1 MTRQTVLGLALL
13 SLLLAEA
20 SAQYPGWQHSGSIH
34 LLTTPE
40 GANLPA
46 SASEDGFPL
55 LVRLNGDWFDFRQA
69 KPNGE
74 DLRFST
80 ATGTPLAY
88 QIEQWDAAQGAASIW
103 VRIPNIKGNSQQEIR
118 LHWGKA
124 DAASESN
131 GAAVFNESNGYLS
144 VWHMND
150 TVKDEVG
157 SLESK
162 DVGTTT
168 TAGVV
173 GQARHLA
180 GEQGIFGG
188 DDIASYPMGAG
199 SHSSETWFRPEKPN
213 GRVVAWGNEHAQGKV
228 VMHYISPPRVN
239 MECYFSGA
247 DVVGGS
253 TIPLGQWV
261 HVIHTYQ
268 QGDSRVYVNGALD
281 GVSATSSAPL
291 AIKTPARLWIG
302 GWYHNYDFIG
312 DVDEVR
318 ISQVVRSADW
328 IKLQYEN
335 QKPVQTL
342 TGPLVQPGNAFSV
355 SQAQIAVLEG
365 KSVNVSAQA
374 GGAQKV
380 DWIVHRDGQ
389 EMLVATNRFHFTF
402 AAGRVVGDKSLTLQF
417 KAIYA
422 DGVKTKDIPITI
434 QEDIPEPT
442 FTLRAP
448 ATWDGRTTI
457 EVVPEIANLNEMRA
471 KGAGDLHCTWSI
483 SDLAVIK
490 ETTPEKLIL
499 HRAQNSG
506 KTIVTATVD
515 NGGKPTTQA
524 ITMVVNEPQQDPWIA
539 RTPATDEKPE
549 DHQFYARDDKN
560 EGTLFYN
567 GTLDEAADSVF
578 LRVYADDRLYKSESR
593 MLADDKAYAFAVK
606 LKPGLI
612 KYKAEF
618 GSKTGDR
625 ETVRHTA
632 GNLVCGDAYLINGQ
646 SNAVA
651 TDWGQEDEPTF
662 RSEWIRTFGS
672 MSGNPEPIRQWGD
685 AVYRSRDAE
694 KLQIGYWGMELA

>member
-1 MTRQTVLGLALL
+1 MIRRILPGLAVAALL
-13 SLLLAEA
+13 VANA
-20 SAQYPGWQHSGSIH
+20 SAQYPGWQHSGSIY

-55 LVRLNGDWFDFRQA
+55 LVRLNSDWFDFRQA
-69 KPNGE
+69 KANGE

-80 ATGTPLAY
+80 ASGTPLAY
-88 QIEQWDAAQGAASIW
+88 QIEDWDAAKGTASIW
-103 VRIPNIKGNSQQEIR
+103 VRIPNIKGNSRQEIR
-118 LHWGKA
+118 LHWGKP

-162 DVGTTT
+162 DVGTTA

-180 GEQGIFGG
+180 GGQGIFGG

-228 VMHYISPPRVN
+228 VMHYISPPHVK

-342 TGPLVQPGNAFSV
+342 TGPLVQPGHAFSV
-355 SQAQIAVLEG
+355 SQGQIAVLEG
-365 KSVNVSAQA
+365 KSVNVSAEA

-380 DWIVHRDGQ
+380 DWIVNRDGQ
-389 EMLVATNRFHFTF
+389 ETLVATNRFHFTF

-442 FTLRAP
+442 FTLR
-448 ATWDGRTTI
+448 
-457 EVVPEIANLNEMRA
+457 
-471 KGAGDLHCTWSI
+471 
-483 SDLAVIK
+483 
-490 ETTPEKLIL
+490 
-499 HRAQNSG
+499 HRPHG
-506 KTIVTATVD
+506 MD
-515 NGGKPTTQA
+515 
-524 ITMVVNEPQQDPWIA
+524 A
-539 RTPATDEKPE
+539 R
-549 DHQFYARDDKN
+549 
-560 EGTLFYN
+560 
-567 GTLDEAADSVF
+567 
-578 LRVYADDRLYKSESR
+578 
-593 MLADDKAYAFAVK
+593 
-606 LKPGLI
+606 
-612 KYKAEF
+612 
-618 GSKTGDR
+618 
-625 ETVRHTA
+625 
-632 GNLVCGDAYLINGQ
+632 
-646 SNAVA
+646 
-651 TDWGQEDEPTF
+651 
-662 RSEWIRTFGS
+662 
-672 MSGNPEPIRQWGD
+672 
-685 AVYRSRDAE
+685 RSR
-694 KLQIGYWGMELA
+694 